1 MKADRARSRVLLPK
15 SPNQIARVSGAP
27 RQASDARSRSS
38 ASTPPHALAR
48 PARDGDRVRGSQ
60 ATQKKRGLRLTNRRA
75 RALFSGLILPAEVIP
90 REKQRRMRK
99 EANRNRPGRHT
110 PAHNSD
116 LWRSLDQ
123 NIRLLYGGPCQSAC
137 SKRIGL

>member
-1 MKADRARSRVLLPK
+1 MRVDRARSRVLPPK

-27 RQASDARSRSS
+27 RQASDARSRSL

-75 RALFSGLILPAEVIP
+75 RALSSELILPAEVIP
-90 REKQRRMRK
+90 GEKRRRRKK
-99 EANRNRPGRHT
+99 EADRSPPGRHR
-110 PAHNSD
+110 PAHNLD
-116 LWRSLDQ
+116 LWQSLD
-123 NIRLLYGGPCQSAC
+123 
-137 SKRIGL
+137 